1 MSTVK
6 FYLSAIFAFLA
17 TAIYAQSADD
27 IINKHLNAVGGKE
40 LLTKITSL
48 YMEVSS
54 QVMGNEMKGTV
65 TVLNG
70 KGYKSES
77 DFNGQAIIQCITDT
91 AGWMVNPMA
100 GITQPTAMPGDAY
113 KTGKFQIDIEP
124 MLNYAAKGYKAELLG
139 TDTAGS
145 VNAYKI
151 KLTTPDS
158 LAFTFFID
166 PSTYYTVKTTF
177 SGEVMGQS
185 VDIISNYS
193 DYKKTDFGFIFPY
206 TVDTNFNGQFSYTTT
221 ITKVEI
227 NKPVDPSIFAMPKQ

>member
-1 MSTVK
+1 MNTVK
-6 FYLSAIFAFLA
+6 FCLPAIFTLFAVA
-17 TAIYAQSADD
+17 VYAQSADD
-27 IINKHLNAVGGKE
+27 IINKHVEALGGKD
-40 LLTKITSL
+40 LLSKISSL
-48 YMEVSS
+48 YMEVST
-54 QVMGNEMKGTV
+54 QVMGNQMTGTV

-77 DFNGQAIIQCITDT
+77 SVNGQTIIQCITDT

-113 KTGKFQIDIEP
+113 KAGRLQIDVEP

-139 TDTAGS
+139 TDSGGT

-158 LAFTFFID
+158 IAFTFFID
-166 PSTYYTVKTTF
+166 PSTYYTVKTDF
-177 SGEVMGQS
+177 AGQVMGQ
-185 VDIISNYS
+185 DINIASTYS
-193 DYKKTDFGFIFPY
+193 DYKKTDFGFIVPY
-206 TVDTNFNGQFSYTTT
+206 TINTNLGQFSYTTT

-227 NKPVDPSIFAMPKQ
+227 NKSVDPSVFAMPKQ